1 MLNKYIL
8 PVLLVAMAASCKIP
22 ERLPRQQQL
31 ELPPATFMQA
41 GADTT
46 SIGDLPFQQLFT
58 DPVLGRLIDTM
69 LAYNFEL
76 RQADKRIEIAQA
88 SFLMNSRLN
97 RPTLD
102 AVIGAQADKFGF
114 YTMNGVGNYDMN
126 KSSNITP
133 EMRVPDPF
141 VPDLFVGV
149 RSRWEIDL
157 WGKMRAM
164 RQASQQRLLAEQTGR
179 QWLQTQ
185 LVAELSSLYYEWIA
199 LRYEQEVIDRNVK
212 LQENAL
218 EIVKALKAGG
228 RATEL
233 AVQQFSAQVYRTSAI
248 RFVLAQQ
255 IAVAENRLNYLCGNF
270 PASLAAGMPV
280 MQQQLPG
287 LVKAGIPAG
296 LLSRRPDIKMV
307 FHEFSAAF
315 NDLEAARAAF
325 LPTLAITPYF
335 GLQGFRL
342 PAFFNAESITT
353 GLAAQLGAPL
363 LARRQIR
370 GQYAVANAELD
381 RQWLEY
387 KRIFREAVA
396 EVQTSLQAI
405 LNLQQQFELKEKE
418 LEVLRAA
425 VTTSND
431 LFTTGYANYLEVI
444 TAQQGLLEADIELV
458 QIKKMQLQNIVQLY
472 RSTGGGWR

>member
-1 MLNKYIL
+1 MVKNYII
-8 PVLLVAMAASCKIP
+8 PVFIIVLAASCKIP
-22 ERLPRQQQL
+22 EKLSRQPEL
-31 ELPPATFMQA
+31 EQPPAGYFNGSTDSA
-41 GADTT
+41 T
-46 SIGDLPFQQLFT
+46 IGDLSYQQLFT
-58 DPVLGRLIDTM
+58 DPVLNNLIDTM

-76 RQADKRIEIAQA
+76 RQADKRIEMAQA
-88 SFLMNSRLN
+88 SFLINSRLN

-102 AVIGAQADKFGF
+102 AMVGAQADKFGF
-114 YTMNGVGNYDMN
+114 YTMNGIGNFDMN
-126 KSSNITP
+126 KSENITP
-133 EMRVPDPF
+133 DMRVPDPF
-141 VPDLFVGV
+141 VPDLFIGV

-157 WGKMRAM
+157 WGRMRAM
-164 RQASQQRLLAEQTGR
+164 RKASQQRLFAEQTGR

-185 LVAELSSLYYEWIA
+185 LVAELSTLYFEWIA

-233 AVQQFSAQVYRTSAI
+233 AVQQFSAQVYRTSGL
-248 RFVLAQQ
+248 RFVLGQQ
-255 IAVAENRLNYLCGNF
+255 IAVAENRMNYLCGRF
-270 PASLAAGMPV
+270 PASLSSGMPI
-280 MQQQLPG
+280 MQQQLPEV
-287 LVKAGIPAG
+287 VKAGIPSG

-315 NDLEAARAAF
+315 NDVEAARAAF
-325 LPTLAITPYF
+325 LPALAITPYF
-335 GLQGFRL
+335 GLQGFKL

-370 GQYAVANAELD
+370 GQYAIANAELD

-405 LNLQQQFELKEKE
+405 LNLQQQFELKNKE

-458 QIKKMQLQNIVQLY
+458 QIKKQQLQNIVQLY